1 MSEPKDKRRNSFLLQ
16 GGILAV
22 AGIIVR
28 IIGMIYRVPLTA
40 IIGDRGNSL
49 YDSAYSAYSIIL
61 IISSYSIPV
70 AVSKMIAAKN
80 SKKEYVNAERI
91 FKGSLFYAA
100 VVGLLA
106 AFLCYVFAP
115 WLVKADA
122 AVPALRVLA
131 PVIFFSAILGTFRG
145 LFQGQGSMVPT
156 SISQIFEQ
164 IMNAVVS
171 VVAAWLLVRPFLNAD
186 PEDLR
191 PSRGAMG
198 STMGTA
204 AGVLAGLLFV
214 GLVYMLYRPKLKKRS
229 HKGQKA
235 PIDSYS
241 TILKTIILTVTP
253 MVLSATLYNVS
264 PFIDNYMIYAVME
277 HFDYDQIT
285 IQTMH
290 GIYTGKYLLM
300 VNIPVAIAN
309 ALSSAMLPNIAAA
322 KARGDQSGILH
333 KAQMT
338 VKVTM
343 IIAIPCTVGLAVLG
357 GPAIQLI
364 FGTSSLYPEL
374 TGDLLMYGST
384 FVLFFALSTVTN
396 ALLQATDYLRYPV
409 THSVIALIIHTVLA
423 FVLLWCFDLKVWS
436 LMISTVAFAV
446 VLCILNGIVLYKK
459 VGFRIH
465 WKETLIIPFAAAVC
479 MGVMCWGSYYIVH
492 YLTNSN
498 TAGFLVSFTAGVIT
512 YFIALFLFD
521 GITED
526 ELLCVP
532 KGQMLVGAAKKI
544 HLLPTEEEKPEELE
558 EAEETEEE

>member
-1 MSEPKDKRRNSFLLQ
+1 MGETKDRRRNSFLLQ

-22 AGIIVR
+22 AGIVVR
-28 IIGMIYRVPLTA
+28 IIGMIYRIPLTA

-70 AVSKMIAAKN
+70 AVSKMIAAEN
-80 SKKEYVNAERI
+80 SKKEYINAERI

-100 VVGLLA
+100 IVGVIA
-106 AFLCYVFAP
+106 AFLCYAFAP

-122 AVPALRVLA
+122 AVPALRILA

-164 IMNAVVS
+164 IMNAIVS
-171 VVAAWLLVRPFLNAD
+171 VLAAWLLVRPFLNAD

-198 STMGTA
+198 STLGTA
-204 AGVLAGLLFV
+204 AGVLAGLVFV
-214 GLVYMLYRPKLKKRS
+214 VFVYVLYRPRMKRKVR
-229 HKGQKA
+229 KGQTA
-235 PIDSYS
+235 PVDSYS
-241 TILKTIILTVTP
+241 MILKTIFLTVTP

-264 PFIDNYMIYAVME
+264 PFIDNYMIYAGME
-277 HFDYDQIT
+277 HLGYDQIT
-285 IQTMH
+285 IQSMH

-322 KARGDQSGILH
+322 KARGDQSGILN

-357 GPAIQLI
+357 GPVIQLI
-364 FGTSSLYPEL
+364 FGTSALYPEL
-374 TGDLLMYGST
+374 AGDLLLYGSA

-409 THSVIALIIHTVLA
+409 THSIIALIIHTVLA
-423 FVLLWCFDLKVWS
+423 FVLLWFFDLKVWS

-446 VLCILNGIVLYKK
+446 VLCILNGIVLYRK
-459 VGFRIH
+459 VGFRIRVRD
-465 WKETLIIPFAAAVC
+465 TILIPLAAAGC
-479 MGVMCWGSYYIVH
+479 MGVMCWGSYYILH
-492 YLTNSN
+492 YLTKSN
-498 TAGFLVSFTAGVIT
+498 TIGFLVSFTVGIIT
-512 YFIALFLFD
+512 YFVALFLFN
-521 GITED
+521 GITEE
-526 ELLCVP
+526 ELESVP
-532 KGQMLVGAAKKI
+532 KGQLLVRIAKKLR
-544 HLLPTEEEKPEELE
+544 LLPQQEEE
-558 EAEETEEE
+558 

>member
-1 MSEPKDKRRNSFLLQ
+1 MGETKDRRRNSFLLQ

-28 IIGMIYRVPLTA
+28 IIGMIYRIPLTA

-80 SKKEYVNAERI
+80 SKKEYINAERI

-100 VVGLLA
+100 IVGVIA
-106 AFLCYVFAP
+106 AFLCYAFAP

-122 AVPALRVLA
+122 AVPALRILA

-164 IMNAVVS
+164 IMNAIVS
-171 VVAAWLLVRPFLNAD
+171 VLAAWLLVRPFLNTD

-198 STMGTA
+198 STLGTA
-204 AGVLAGLLFV
+204 AGVLAGLVFV
-214 GLVYMLYRPKLKKRS
+214 VFVYVLYRPRMKRKVR
-229 HKGQKA
+229 KGQTA
-235 PIDSYS
+235 PVDSYS
-241 TILKTIILTVTP
+241 MILKTIFLTVTP

-277 HFDYDQIT
+277 HLGYDQIT
-285 IQTMH
+285 IQSMH

-322 KARGDQSGILH
+322 KARGDQSGILN

-357 GPAIQLI
+357 GPVIQLI
-364 FGTSSLYPEL
+364 FGTSALYPEL
-374 TGDLLMYGST
+374 AGDLLLYGSA

-409 THSVIALIIHTVLA
+409 THSIIALIIHTVLA
-423 FVLLWCFDLKVWS
+423 FVLLWFFDLKVWS

-446 VLCILNGIVLYKK
+446 VLCVLNGIVLYRK
-459 VGFRIH
+459 VGFRIRV
-465 WKETLIIPFAAAVC
+465 WDTILIPLAAAGC
-479 MGVMCWGSYYIVH
+479 MGVMCWGSYYILH
-492 YLTNSN
+492 YLTKSN
-498 TAGFLVSFTAGVIT
+498 TIGFLISFTVGIIT
-512 YFIALFLFD
+512 YFVALFLFN
-521 GITED
+521 GITEE
-526 ELLCVP
+526 ELESVP
-532 KGQMLVGAAKKI
+532 KGQLLVRIAKKLR
-544 HLLPTEEEKPEELE
+544 LLPQQEEE
-558 EAEETEEE
+558 

>member
-1 MSEPKDKRRNSFLLQ
+1 MGETKDRRRNSFLLQ

-22 AGIIVR
+22 AGIVVR
-28 IIGMIYRVPLTA
+28 IIGMIYRIPLTA

-70 AVSKMIAAKN
+70 AVSKMIAAEN
-80 SKKEYVNAERI
+80 SKKEYINAERI

-100 VVGLLA
+100 IVGVIA
-106 AFLCYVFAP
+106 AFLCYAFAP

-122 AVPALRVLA
+122 AVPALRILA

-164 IMNAVVS
+164 IMNAIVS
-171 VVAAWLLVRPFLNAD
+171 VLAAWLLVRPFLNAD

-198 STMGTA
+198 STLGTA
-204 AGVLAGLLFV
+204 AGVLAGLVFV
-214 GLVYMLYRPKLKKRS
+214 VFVYVLYRPRMKRKVR
-229 HKGQKA
+229 KGQTA
-235 PIDSYS
+235 PVDSYS
-241 TILKTIILTVTP
+241 MILKTIFLTVTP

-277 HFDYDQIT
+277 HLGYDQIT
-285 IQTMH
+285 IQSMH

-322 KARGDQSGILH
+322 KARGDQSGILN

-357 GPAIQLI
+357 GPVIQLI
-364 FGTSSLYPEL
+364 FGTSALYPEL
-374 TGDLLMYGST
+374 AGDLLLYGSA

-409 THSVIALIIHTVLA
+409 THSIIALIIHTVLA
-423 FVLLWCFDLKVWS
+423 FVLLWFFDLKVWS

-446 VLCILNGIVLYKK
+446 VLCILNGIVLYRK
-459 VGFRIH
+459 VGFRIRVRD
-465 WKETLIIPFAAAVC
+465 TILIPLAAAGC
-479 MGVMCWGSYYIVH
+479 MGVMCWGSYYILH
-492 YLTNSN
+492 YLTKSN
-498 TAGFLVSFTAGVIT
+498 TIGFLVSFTVGIIT
-512 YFIALFLFD
+512 YFVALFLFN
-521 GITED
+521 GITEE
-526 ELLCVP
+526 ELESVP
-532 KGQMLVGAAKKI
+532 KGQLLVRIAKKLR
-544 HLLPTEEEKPEELE
+544 LLPQQEEE
-558 EAEETEEE
+558 

>member
-1 MSEPKDKRRNSFLLQ
+1 MGETKDRRRNSFLLQ

-28 IIGMIYRVPLTA
+28 IIGMIYRIPLTA

-80 SKKEYVNAERI
+80 SKKEYINAERI

-100 VVGLLA
+100 IVGVIA
-106 AFLCYVFAP
+106 AFLCYAFAP

-122 AVPALRVLA
+122 AVPALRILA
-131 PVIFFSAILGTFRG
+131 PVIFFSAIIGTFRG

-164 IMNAVVS
+164 IMNAIVS
-171 VVAAWLLVRPFLNAD
+171 VLAAWLLVRPFLNAD

-198 STMGTA
+198 STLGTA
-204 AGVLAGLLFV
+204 AGVLAGLVFV
-214 GLVYMLYRPKLKKRS
+214 VFVYVLYRPRMKRKVR
-229 HKGQKA
+229 KGQTA
-235 PIDSYS
+235 PVDSYS
-241 TILKTIILTVTP
+241 MILKTIFLTVTP

-277 HFDYDQIT
+277 HLGFDQIT
-285 IQTMH
+285 IQSMH

-322 KARGDQSGILH
+322 KARGDQSGILN

-357 GPAIQLI
+357 GPVIQLI
-364 FGTSSLYPEL
+364 FGTSALYPEL
-374 TGDLLMYGST
+374 AGDLLLYGSA

-409 THSVIALIIHTVLA
+409 THSIIALIIHTVLA
-423 FVLLWCFDLKVWS
+423 FALLWFFDLKVWS

-446 VLCILNGIVLYKK
+446 VLCVLNGIVLYRK
-459 VGFRIH
+459 VRFRIRVRD
-465 WKETLIIPFAAAVC
+465 TILIPLAAAGC
-479 MGVMCWGSYYIVH
+479 MGVMCWGSYYILH
-492 YLTNSN
+492 YLTKSN
-498 TAGFLVSFTAGVIT
+498 TIGFLISFTVGIIT
-512 YFIALFLFD
+512 YFVALFLFN
-521 GITED
+521 GITEE
-526 ELLCVP
+526 ELESVP
-532 KGQMLVGAAKKI
+532 KGQLLVRIAKKLR
-544 HLLPTEEEKPEELE
+544 LLPQQEEE
-558 EAEETEEE
+558 

>member
-1 MSEPKDKRRNSFLLQ
+1 MGETKDRRRNSFLLQ

-22 AGIIVR
+22 AGIVVR
-28 IIGMIYRVPLTA
+28 IIGMIYRIPLTA

-70 AVSKMIAAKN
+70 AVSKMIAAEN
-80 SKKEYVNAERI
+80 SKKEYINAERI

-100 VVGLLA
+100 IVGVIA
-106 AFLCYVFAP
+106 AFLCYAFAP

-122 AVPALRVLA
+122 AVPALRILA

-164 IMNAVVS
+164 IMNAIVS
-171 VVAAWLLVRPFLNAD
+171 VLAAWLLVRPFLNAD

-198 STMGTA
+198 STLGTA
-204 AGVLAGLLFV
+204 AGVLAGLVFV
-214 GLVYMLYRPKLKKRS
+214 VFVYVLYRPRMKRKVR
-229 HKGQKA
+229 KGQTA
-235 PIDSYS
+235 PVDSYS
-241 TILKTIILTVTP
+241 MILKTIFLTVTP

-277 HFDYDQIT
+277 HLGYDQIT
-285 IQTMH
+285 IQSMH

-322 KARGDQSGILH
+322 KARGDQSGILN

-357 GPAIQLI
+357 GPVIQLI
-364 FGTSSLYPEL
+364 FGTSALYPEL
-374 TGDLLMYGST
+374 AGDLLLYGSA

-409 THSVIALIIHTVLA
+409 THSIIALIIHTVLA
-423 FVLLWCFDLKVWS
+423 FVLLWFFDLKVWS
-436 LMISTVAFAV
+436 LMISTVAFEV
-446 VLCILNGIVLYKK
+446 VLCILNGIVLYRK
-459 VGFRIH
+459 VGFRIRVRD
-465 WKETLIIPFAAAVC
+465 TILIPLAAAGC
-479 MGVMCWGSYYIVH
+479 MGVMCWGSYYILH
-492 YLTNSN
+492 YLTKSN
-498 TAGFLVSFTAGVIT
+498 TIGFLVSFTVGIIT
-512 YFIALFLFD
+512 YFVALFLFN
-521 GITED
+521 GITEE
-526 ELLCVP
+526 ELESVP
-532 KGQMLVGAAKKI
+532 KGQLLVRIAKKLR
-544 HLLPTEEEKPEELE
+544 LLPQQEEE
-558 EAEETEEE
+558 

>member
-1 MSEPKDKRRNSFLLQ
+1 MGETKDRRRNSFLLQ

-22 AGIIVR
+22 AGIVVR
-28 IIGMIYRVPLTA
+28 IIGMIYRIPLTA

-80 SKKEYVNAERI
+80 SKKEYINAERI

-100 VVGLLA
+100 IVGVIA
-106 AFLCYVFAP
+106 AFLCYAFAP

-122 AVPALRVLA
+122 AVPALRILA

-164 IMNAVVS
+164 IMNAIVS
-171 VVAAWLLVRPFLNAD
+171 VLAAWLLVRPFLNAD

-198 STMGTA
+198 STLGTA
-204 AGVLAGLLFV
+204 AGVLAGLVFV
-214 GLVYMLYRPKLKKRS
+214 VFVYVLYRPRMKRKVR
-229 HKGQKA
+229 KGQTA
-235 PIDSYS
+235 PVDSYS
-241 TILKTIILTVTP
+241 MILKTIFLTVTP

-277 HFDYDQIT
+277 HLGYDQIT
-285 IQTMH
+285 IQSMH

-322 KARGDQSGILH
+322 KARGDQSGILN

-357 GPAIQLI
+357 GPVIQLI
-364 FGTSSLYPEL
+364 FGTSALYPEL
-374 TGDLLMYGST
+374 SGDLLLYGSA

-409 THSVIALIIHTVLA
+409 THSIIALIIHTVLA
-423 FVLLWCFDLKVWS
+423 FVLLWFFDLKVWS

-446 VLCILNGIVLYKK
+446 VLCILNGIVLYRK
-459 VGFRIH
+459 VGFRIRVRD
-465 WKETLIIPFAAAVC
+465 TILIPLAAAGC
-479 MGVMCWGSYYIVH
+479 MGVMCWGSYYILH
-492 YLTNSN
+492 YLTKSN
-498 TAGFLVSFTAGVIT
+498 TIGFLVSFTVGIIT
-512 YFIALFLFD
+512 YFVALFLFN
-521 GITED
+521 GITEE
-526 ELLCVP
+526 ELESVP
-532 KGQMLVGAAKKI
+532 KGQLLVRIAKKLR
-544 HLLPTEEEKPEELE
+544 LLPQQEEE
-558 EAEETEEE
+558 

>member
-1 MSEPKDKRRNSFLLQ
+1 MGETKDRRRNSFLLQ

-22 AGIIVR
+22 AGIVVR
-28 IIGMIYRVPLTA
+28 IIGMIYRIPLTA

-80 SKKEYVNAERI
+80 SKKEYINAERI

-100 VVGLLA
+100 IVGVIA
-106 AFLCYVFAP
+106 AFLCYAFAP

-122 AVPALRVLA
+122 AVPALRILA

-164 IMNAVVS
+164 IMNAIVS
-171 VVAAWLLVRPFLNAD
+171 VLAAWLLVRPFLNAD

-198 STMGTA
+198 STLGTA
-204 AGVLAGLLFV
+204 AGVLAGLVFV
-214 GLVYMLYRPKLKKRS
+214 VFVYVLYRPRMKRKMR
-229 HKGQKA
+229 KGQTA
-235 PIDSYS
+235 PVDSYS
-241 TILKTIILTVTP
+241 MILKTIFLTVTP

-277 HFDYDQIT
+277 HLGYDQIT
-285 IQTMH
+285 IQSMH

-322 KARGDQSGILH
+322 KARGDQSGILN

-357 GPAIQLI
+357 GPVIQLI
-364 FGTSSLYPEL
+364 FGTSALYPEL
-374 TGDLLMYGST
+374 AGDLLLYGSA

-409 THSVIALIIHTVLA
+409 THSIIALIIHTVLA
-423 FVLLWCFDLKVWS
+423 FVLLWFFDLKVWS

-446 VLCILNGIVLYKK
+446 VLCILNGIVLYRK
-459 VGFRIH
+459 VGFRIRVRD
-465 WKETLIIPFAAAVC
+465 TILIPLAAAGC
-479 MGVMCWGSYYIVH
+479 MGVMCWGSYYILH
-492 YLTNSN
+492 YLTKSN
-498 TAGFLVSFTAGVIT
+498 TIGFLVSFTVGITT
-512 YFIALFLFD
+512 YFVALFLFN
-521 GITED
+521 GITEE
-526 ELLCVP
+526 ELESVP
-532 KGQMLVGAAKKI
+532 KGQLLVRIAKKL
-544 HLLPTEEEKPEELE
+544 HLLPQQEEE
-558 EAEETEEE
+558 

>member
-1 MSEPKDKRRNSFLLQ
+1 MGETKDRRRNSFLLQ

-28 IIGMIYRVPLTA
+28 IIGMIYRIPLTA

-80 SKKEYVNAERI
+80 SKKEYINAERI

-100 VVGLLA
+100 IVGVIA
-106 AFLCYVFAP
+106 AFLCYAFAP

-122 AVPALRVLA
+122 AVPALRILA

-164 IMNAVVS
+164 IMNAIVS
-171 VVAAWLLVRPFLNAD
+171 VLAAWLLVRPFLNAD

-198 STMGTA
+198 STLGTA
-204 AGVLAGLLFV
+204 AGVLAGLVFV
-214 GLVYMLYRPKLKKRS
+214 VFVYALYRPRMKRKVR
-229 HKGQKA
+229 KGQTA
-235 PIDSYS
+235 PVDSYS
-241 TILKTIILTVTP
+241 MILKTIFLTVTP

-277 HFDYDQIT
+277 HLGYDQIT
-285 IQTMH
+285 IQSMH

-322 KARGDQSGILH
+322 KARGDQSGILN

-357 GPAIQLI
+357 GPVIQLI
-364 FGTSSLYPEL
+364 FGTSALYPEL
-374 TGDLLMYGST
+374 AGDLLLYGSA

-409 THSVIALIIHTVLA
+409 THSIIALIIHTVLA
-423 FVLLWCFDLKVWS
+423 FVLLWFFDLKVWS

-446 VLCILNGIVLYKK
+446 VLCILNGIVLYRK
-459 VGFRIH
+459 VGFRIRVRD
-465 WKETLIIPFAAAVC
+465 TILIPLAAAGC
-479 MGVMCWGSYYIVH
+479 MGVMCWGSYYILH
-492 YLTNSN
+492 YLTKSN
-498 TAGFLVSFTAGVIT
+498 TIGFLVSFTVGIIT
-512 YFIALFLFD
+512 YFVALFLFN
-521 GITED
+521 GITEE
-526 ELLCVP
+526 ELESVP
-532 KGQMLVGAAKKI
+532 KGQLLVRIAKKLR
-544 HLLPTEEEKPEELE
+544 LLPQQEEE
-558 EAEETEEE
+558 

>member
-1 MSEPKDKRRNSFLLQ
+1 MGETKDRRRNSFLLQ

-22 AGIIVR
+22 AGIVVR
-28 IIGMIYRVPLTA
+28 IIGMIYRIPLTA

-80 SKKEYVNAERI
+80 SKKEYINAERI

-100 VVGLLA
+100 IVGVIA
-106 AFLCYVFAP
+106 AFLCYAFAP

-122 AVPALRVLA
+122 AVPALRILA

-164 IMNAVVS
+164 IMNAIVS
-171 VVAAWLLVRPFLNAD
+171 VLAAWLLVRPFLNAD

-198 STMGTA
+198 STLGTA
-204 AGVLAGLLFV
+204 AGVLAGLVFV
-214 GLVYMLYRPKLKKRS
+214 VFVYVLYRPRMKRKVR
-229 HKGQKA
+229 KGQTA
-235 PIDSYS
+235 PVDSYS
-241 TILKTIILTVTP
+241 MILKTIFLTVTP

-277 HFDYDQIT
+277 HLGYDQIT
-285 IQTMH
+285 IQSMH

-322 KARGDQSGILH
+322 KARGDQSGILN

-357 GPAIQLI
+357 GPVIQLI
-364 FGTSSLYPEL
+364 FGTSALYPEL
-374 TGDLLMYGST
+374 SGDLLLYGSA

-409 THSVIALIIHTVLA
+409 THSIIALIIHTVLA
-423 FVLLWCFDLKVWS
+423 FVLLWFFDLKVWS

-446 VLCILNGIVLYKK
+446 VLCILNGIVLYRK
-459 VGFRIH
+459 VGFRIRVRD
-465 WKETLIIPFAAAVC
+465 TILIPLAAAGC
-479 MGVMCWGSYYIVH
+479 MGVMCWGSYYILH
-492 YLTNSN
+492 YLTKSN
-498 TAGFLVSFTAGVIT
+498 TIGFLVSFTVGITT
-512 YFIALFLFD
+512 YFVALFLFN
-521 GITED
+521 GITEE
-526 ELLCVP
+526 ELESVP
-532 KGQMLVGAAKKI
+532 KGQLLVRIAKKL
-544 HLLPTEEEKPEELE
+544 HLLPQQEEE
-558 EAEETEEE
+558 